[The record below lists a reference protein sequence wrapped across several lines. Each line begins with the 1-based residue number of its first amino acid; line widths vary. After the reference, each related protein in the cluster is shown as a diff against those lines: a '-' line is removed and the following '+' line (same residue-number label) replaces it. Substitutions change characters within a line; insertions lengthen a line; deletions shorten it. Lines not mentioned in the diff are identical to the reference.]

1 MIHGWPW
8 LLWTSYVP
16 GPDAPSHWTSKA
28 GGSSR
33 LCAYLSPRIEGAELV
48 PVQEQA
54 DQTQPI
60 RKRISRQCQAN
71 TSPDWQFEIFE
82 ESTPPYRDGGL
93 IFSRDS

>member
-16 GPDAPSHWTSKA
+16 HPDAPSHWTSKA

-33 LCAYLSPRIEGAELV
+33 LFAYLSPRIAGPELV
-48 PVQEQA
+48 PVLEQA

-71 TSPDWQFEIFE
+71 TTQGWQFEIFV
-82 ESTPPYRDGGL
+82 ESIPPCRNGHL
-93 IFSRDS
+93 IFSRVS